1 MMHRTATD
9 ELLDGSAQFTADLH
23 ADGALV
29 LTFVPSPLARAR
41 IVHVDTTPATNQPG
55 VVAVFTA
62 SDLPT
67 VPIHEIALIPEEF
80 AQPSLADGEVRYVGE
95 YVAAVV

>member
-1 MMHRTATD
+1 MPGTVTSPEMTDRAVTD
-9 ELLDGSAQFTADLH
+9 ELLDGSAHFTADLH

-29 LTFVPSPLARAR
+29 LTFVTSPVARAR
-41 IVHVDTTPATNQPG
+41 IVHLDTTPAAIQPG

-67 VPIHEIALIPEEF
+67 VPIHEIALVPE
-80 AQPSLADGEVRYVGE
+80 
-95 YVAAVV
+95 